1 MRRSTTSPIPL
12 SSTSA
17 SSDWGRAMGCCCCGG
32 GGACHLEEE
41 KTGWARVDA
50 KIARLCE
57 RLESWRTIVISGAC
71 VLMGLLVH
79 MKAGGMGCGEASPWW
94 DPALIAVL
102 LCGLPIAYQA
112 IRTLLVNHR
121 ITSALLITMAM
132 IAALAIGEFFAA
144 GEVAFIMAIGEKLED
159 FTVGRASK
167 GVKALI
173 RLKDAVRK
181 DISVGTVVS
190 VRPGESFPCD
200 GVVTKGET
208 TVDQS
213 IVTGESLPVRK
224 VVGDRVYTGTL
235 NRYGQIE
242 IRATAVGADTSLAKI
257 VRLVNEANNHKA
269 PMQRLADR
277 WAAILV
283 PSALG
288 VAVVTFAVCYWAL
301 GVELHNSLTR
311 AVTVLVTFCPCALAL
326 ATPTSIMAAIGQATK
341 RGVLIKTGEA
351 LERMGAVNT
360 VTFDKTGTITKGTWA
375 NALARDA
382 DGRILAGEKMDV
394 ADELRETAPATVRR
408 LSELGVKSLLLT
420 GDHREIAEKYA
431 SACGIGE
438 VRADLLP
445 EEKVEAVRSLTAA
458 GRHVAMVGDGVND
471 AAAMKYADV
480 GIAMAGAGTDVA
492 AEASDIA
499 IMNDDIAS
507 VAYVKRLAL
516 ACLRT
521 IRFNITLSMSINFVA
536 VLLGVLGIMTPV
548 VGALVHNGGSIL
560 VVLNAALLYD
570 RRLR

>member
-1 MRRSTTSPIPL
+1 MRRSTTLPIPL

-41 KTGWARVDA
+41 QTGWARVDA

-71 VLMGLLVH
+71 VLMGLIVH
-79 MKAGGMGCGEASPWW
+79 VKAGGMGCGEASPWW

-112 IRTLLVNHR
+112 IRTLLVNRR

-200 GVVTKGET
+200 GIVTKGET

-224 VVGDRVYTGTL
+224 VVGDRVFTGTL

-277 WAAILV
+277 WAAMLV